1 MLNVIIIEDEKPAME
16 LMSDILSSLP
26 ATVSIKAKL
35 NSVKEGLAYFSK
47 KAEADLVFSDVCL
60 TDGLAFDIFSQTGV
74 EVPVI
79 FVTGFD
85 SYIMRAFETNGIDYL
100 LKPLDKT
107 NLERSISRYNSLKS
121 HFTNTRLNMPLRN
134 LEDFLY
140 KRKRTRLV
148 VKSGLEN
155 VSLLLENIAMLYTVD
170 KVVYVVDRF
179 SKKYLSDKT
188 LTELE
193 EELDSSTFFRANR
206 QYIINIGFVTSFKP
220 YEKVKLLVDMEVSAV
235 KLSIVISQ
243 ESAPKFRKWM
253 QNA

>member
-16 LMSDILSSLP
+16 LLSDILASLP
-26 ATVSIKAKL
+26 ATIFVKAKL
-35 NSVKEGLAYFSK
+35 NSVKESIAYFSK
-47 KAEADLVFSDVCL
+47 KAEADLIFSDVQL
-60 TDGLAFDIFSQTGV
+60 NDGLAFDIFAHTGV
-74 EVPVI
+74 DVPVI
-79 FVTGFD
+79 FITGYD
-85 SYIMRAFETNGIDYL
+85 NYIMRAFETNGIDYL
-100 LKPLDKT
+100 LKPLDKK
-107 NLERSISRYNSLKS
+107 NIEKSIARYDSLKS
-121 HFTNTRLNMPLRN
+121 HFTNTRMNMPLRN

-140 KRKRTRLV
+140 KRKRKRLV

-155 VSLLLENIAMLYTVD
+155 ISLLLENIALLYTVD

-193 EELDSSTFFRANR
+193 EELDSDTFFRANR
-206 QYIINIGFVTSFKP
+206 QYIINIGFVTCFKP
-220 YEKVKLLVDMEVSAV
+220 YEKVKLLVEVT
-235 KLSIVISQ
+235 LSNVSHSIIISQ